1 MIQSQK
7 EFTSK
12 PEPDWYPEPL
22 ELTITFEKQLFPEFE
37 VSNATEAADALI
49 TMLEAMSNDVRVT
62 TIFLVMFFIF
72 VTSLST
78 IVTKM

>member
-1 MIQSQK
+1 MIQPQK

-12 PEPDWYPEPL
+12 PDWHPEPL
-22 ELTITFEKQLFPEFE
+22 ELTITFDEQLLPEFE
-37 VSNATEAADALI
+37 VPNTTEVADALT

-62 TIFLVMFFIF
+62 TIFLVKFFIF